1 MTAGGSGV
9 EDGPE
14 VVLFPMRTRHL
25 PAVLEIERA
34 VQPHPWTENAFA
46 SELAN
51 AQHDRHWTIAQA
63 GAELIR
69 PSEIA
74 NPVANRFSARNRN
87 GISLPDMASTRD
99 GVTRGPFVGLG
110 HSAR

>member
-1 MTAGGSGV
+1 MVS
-9 EDGPE
+9 PK
-14 VVLFPMRTRHL
+14 VLR
-25 PAVLEIERA
+25 RA
-34 VQPHPWTENAFA
+34 VENVVSVRTA
-46 SELAN
+46 
-51 AQHDRHWTIAQA
+51 RTMITIWPTMTQAESSSAAQA